1 MEQMSETGWK
11 PIPLAL
17 KILAVV
23 FVLWSVGAVMNLPN
37 LQENGLPL
45 FGTFVYGMSATLVVL
60 LLDII
65 GPITFLFALWNRK
78 SWAAIW
84 AFAYIGLFVL
94 NSTVALFTVREEFGL
109 PQILGPTVASLVFL
123 AIIFWKRDYFA
134 KDD

>member
-45 FGTFVYGMSATLVVL
+45 FGTFIYGMSATLVVL

>member
-45 FGTFVYGMSATLVVL
+45 FGTFIYGMSATLVVL

-109 PQILGPTVASLVFL
+109 PQILGPTVASLIFL

-134 KDD
+134 IDD

>member
-45 FGTFVYGMSATLVVL
+45 FGTFIYGMSATLVVL

-65 GPITFLFALWNRK
+65 GPITFLFALWSRK
-78 SWAAIW
+78 SWAPTW

-109 PQILGPTVASLVFL
+109 PQILGPTVASLIFL

>member
-45 FGTFVYGMSATLVVL
+45 FGTFIYGMSATLVVL

-65 GPITFLFALWNRK
+65 GPITFLFALWSRK
-78 SWAAIW
+78 SWAPTW

-94 NSTVALFTVREEFGL
+94 NSTVAFFTVREELGL